1 MRTFLWLL
9 RAFIF
14 FALFA
19 FALNNQQKATIHW
32 FFGVEWQAPM
42 VIVVLAAF
50 AAGCAVG
57 VLAMVPGWWRQ
68 RQRAQRHAADRL
80 SASAPPTP
88 NAGPAEAPP
97 EHPPRDGL

>member
-1 MRTFLWLL
+1 MRTFFWLL

-32 FFGVEWQAPM
+32 FFGVEWQAPL

-68 RQRAQRHAADRL
+68 RRRARRQAARMAASTASTP
-80 SASAPPTP
+80 SAA
-88 NAGPAEAPP
+88 AAEASP